1 MIVFEFKYEQKSVR
15 FQMSHHIFTN
25 LADVFTQNDLHIE
38 GTHLNFNQSILI
50 LIRASIMLCCLSY
63 RKSCLSFIPDTL

>member
-1 MIVFEFKYEQKSVR
+1 MIIVFEFKYEQKSVR

-38 GTHLNFNQSILI
+38 GTHLNFNQRILI
-50 LIRASIMLCCLSY
+50 ILNQS
-63 RKSCLSFIPDTL
+63 